1 MECRRVRRS
10 ATDTAG
16 FAAEDLRERGYVVEP
31 LNLIVMDYSV
41 LLQKYAPVASDS
53 LVESVV
59 AKARAEMDRNRNEEV
74 YRFCFSA
81 LDLTTLSGSDSVRS
95 VAEFVKKAVDV
106 PVRFPG
112 MPNVATVCVY
122 PSFVDIAGLGVEG
135 TNIGVTSVAGGFPAA
150 QTYLEVKMLEVAMAV
165 ENGADEIDVVMNAG
179 EMVEG
184 EFDRL
189 ANDLELLCRE
199 AGQEVTFKVI
209 IESGMLETPEDVY
222 RASMLAILS
231 GADFVKTS
239 TGKSAYGATPKSA
252 MVICN
257 AIKDYYLQTGINVGI
272 KLAGGIRT
280 VDDAVLYYTIVEN
293 MLGREWLTPSLFRF
307 GGKCSVS
314 QRFAVGRNGRYTV
327 LLLNLRL
334 FGNCSEISGAQDNRC
349 ICKAGPPKVSFGG
362 PALQMGRRFPESN
375 LIFMRT
381 QPTAGR
387 TAHSQEDRA
396 KDCRIHRHISLCR
409 MAIWIPFCE
418 SGRPFGKACYRKNKY
433 RGKAGASSAC
443 ATCHPYVR

>member
-81 LDLTTLSGSDSVRS
+81 LDLTTLS
-95 VAEFVKKAVDV
+95 
-106 PVRFPG
+106 
-112 MPNVATVCVY
+112 
-122 PSFVDIAGLGVEG
+122 
-135 TNIGVTSVAGGFPAA
+135 GFPAA

-239 TGKSAYGATPKSA
+239 TGKSAYGATPKS
-252 MVICN
+252 VICN

-307 GGKCSVS
+307 GASAPLANALLS
-314 QRFAVGRNGRYTV
+314 AVTG
-327 LLLNLRL
+327 
-334 FGNCSEISGAQDNRC
+334 D
-349 ICKAGPPKVSFGG
+349 
-362 PALQMGRRFPESN
+362 
-375 LIFMRT
+375 T
-381 QPTAGR
+381 Q
-387 TAHSQEDRA
+387 SY
-396 KDCRIHRHISLCR
+396 
-409 MAIWIPFCE
+409 F
-418 SGRPFGKACYRKNKY
+418 
-433 RGKAGASSAC
+433 
-443 ATCHPYVR
+443 

>member
-199 AGQEVTFKVI
+199 
-209 IESGMLETPEDVY
+209 DVY

-307 GGKCSVS
+307 GASAPLANALLS
-314 QRFAVGRNGRYTV
+314 AVT
-327 LLLNLRL
+327 
-334 FGNCSEISGAQDNRC
+334 
-349 ICKAGPPKVSFGG
+349 GG
-362 PALQMGRRFPESN
+362 
-375 LIFMRT
+375 T
-381 QPTAGR
+381 Q
-387 TAHSQEDRA
+387 SY
-396 KDCRIHRHISLCR
+396 
-409 MAIWIPFCE
+409 F
-418 SGRPFGKACYRKNKY
+418 
-433 RGKAGASSAC
+433 
-443 ATCHPYVR
+443 

>member
-209 IESGMLETPEDVY
+209 VEFGHARNSGGCLSRLHAGNPFRCRFREDFDRQIGLRCHAEVGHGH
-222 RASMLAILS
+222 LQCHQGLLF
-231 GADFVKTS
+231 ADR
-239 TGKSAYGATPKSA
+239 
-252 MVICN
+252 N
-257 AIKDYYLQTGINVGI
+257 QRRHQ
-272 KLAGGIRT
+272 AGGRYPYRGRCR
-280 VDDAVLYYTIVEN
+280 ALLYHRGKYARPRVADP
-293 MLGREWLTPSLFRF
+293 GR
-307 GGKCSVS
+307 CSVS
-314 QRFAVGRNGRYTV
+314 GQV
-327 LLLNLRL
+327 LR
-334 FGNCSEISGAQDNRC
+334 
-349 ICKAGPPKVSFGG
+349 
-362 PALQMGRRFPESN
+362 
-375 LIFMRT
+375 
-381 QPTAGR
+381 
-387 TAHSQEDRA
+387 
-396 KDCRIHRHISLCR
+396 
-409 MAIWIPFCE
+409 
-418 SGRPFGKACYRKNKY
+418 
-433 RGKAGASSAC
+433 
-443 ATCHPYVR
+443 

>member
-272 KLAGGIRT
+272 KLAYRGRCRALLYHRGKYARPR
-280 VDDAVLYYTIVEN
+280 VAYPVAV
-293 MLGREWLTPSLFRF
+293 PFR
-307 GGKCSVS
+307 GECSVS

-334 FGNCSEISGAQDNRC
+334 FGNRPEISGARDNRC

-362 PALQMGRRFPESN
+362 PALQMLSQMGGDSRNRIVLPAPAGIFRSVVHAAAPWNCGCGRFRRQN
-375 LIFMRT
+375 
-381 QPTAGR
+381 GR
-387 TAHSQEDRA
+387 TTCPVDGIIRVPVRVPAEVRRA
-396 KDCRIHRHISLCR
+396 RRSCC
-409 MAIWIPFCE
+409 AG
-418 SGRPFGKACYRKNKY
+418 GRACLP
-433 RGKAGASSAC
+433 A
-443 ATCHPYVR
+443 

>member
-1 MECRRVRRS
+1 MEYS
-10 ATDTAG
+10 NTLTKFG
-16 FAAEDLRERGYVVEP
+16 AAPADAEIRAILADVQARLRANG
-31 LNLIVMDYSV
+31 
-41 LLQKYAPVASDS
+41 
-53 LVESVV
+53 
-59 AKARAEMDRNRNEEV
+59 NEEV
-74 YRFCFSA
+74 YRRCFRSI
-81 LDLTTLSGSDSVRS
+81 DLTSLGATDSHEHIERF
-95 VAEFVKKAVDV
+95 VAKA
-106 PVRFPG
+106 VRFPG
-112 MPNVATVCVY
+112 HYPDIENVASVCVY
-122 PSFVDIAGLGVEG
+122 PVFVETAGLVIADSGM
-135 TNIGVTSVAGGFPAA
+135 TITSVAGGFPAA

-307 GGKCSVS
+307 GASAPLANALLS
-314 QRFAVGRNGRYTV
+314 AVT
-327 LLLNLRL
+327 
-334 FGNCSEISGAQDNRC
+334 
-349 ICKAGPPKVSFGG
+349 GG
-362 PALQMGRRFPESN
+362 
-375 LIFMRT
+375 T
-381 QPTAGR
+381 Q
-387 TAHSQEDRA
+387 SY
-396 KDCRIHRHISLCR
+396 
-409 MAIWIPFCE
+409 F
-418 SGRPFGKACYRKNKY
+418 
-433 RGKAGASSAC
+433 
-443 ATCHPYVR
+443 

>member
-1 MECRRVRRS
+1 MEYS
-10 ATDTAG
+10 NTLTKFG
-16 FAAEDLRERGYVVEP
+16 AAPADAEIRAILADVQARLRANG
-31 LNLIVMDYSV
+31 
-41 LLQKYAPVASDS
+41 
-53 LVESVV
+53 
-59 AKARAEMDRNRNEEV
+59 NEEV
-74 YRFCFSA
+74 YRRCFRSI
-81 LDLTTLSGSDSVRS
+81 DLTSLGATDSHEHIERF
-95 VAEFVKKAVDV
+95 VAKA
-106 PVRFPG
+106 VRFPG
-112 MPNVATVCVY
+112 HYPDIENVAPVCVY
-122 PSFVDIAGLGVEG
+122 PVFVETAGLVIADSGM
-135 TNIGVTSVAGGFPAA
+135 TITSVAGGFPAA

-307 GGKCSVS
+307 GASAPLANALLS
-314 QRFAVGRNGRYTV
+314 AVT
-327 LLLNLRL
+327 
-334 FGNCSEISGAQDNRC
+334 
-349 ICKAGPPKVSFGG
+349 GG
-362 PALQMGRRFPESN
+362 
-375 LIFMRT
+375 T
-381 QPTAGR
+381 Q
-387 TAHSQEDRA
+387 SY
-396 KDCRIHRHISLCR
+396 
-409 MAIWIPFCE
+409 F
-418 SGRPFGKACYRKNKY
+418 
-433 RGKAGASSAC
+433 
-443 ATCHPYVR
+443 

>member
-135 TNIGVTSVAGGFPAA
+135 RTSA
-150 QTYLEVKMLEVAMAV
+150 
-165 ENGADEIDVVMNAG
+165 
-179 EMVEG
+179 
-184 EFDRL
+184 
-189 ANDLELLCRE
+189 
-199 AGQEVTFKVI
+199 
-209 IESGMLETPEDVY
+209 
-222 RASMLAILS
+222 
-231 GADFVKTS
+231 
-239 TGKSAYGATPKSA
+239 
-252 MVICN
+252 
-257 AIKDYYLQTGINVGI
+257 
-272 KLAGGIRT
+272 
-280 VDDAVLYYTIVEN
+280 
-293 MLGREWLTPSLFRF
+293 
-307 GGKCSVS
+307 
-314 QRFAVGRNGRYTV
+314 
-327 LLLNLRL
+327 
-334 FGNCSEISGAQDNRC
+334 
-349 ICKAGPPKVSFGG
+349 
-362 PALQMGRRFPESN
+362 
-375 LIFMRT
+375 
-381 QPTAGR
+381 
-387 TAHSQEDRA
+387 
-396 KDCRIHRHISLCR
+396 
-409 MAIWIPFCE
+409 
-418 SGRPFGKACYRKNKY
+418 
-433 RGKAGASSAC
+433 
-443 ATCHPYVR
+443 